1 MKISDLDLETKRIV
15 VIAHAILQYPTEHNF
30 KRLEGAIHDFDVK
43 HHDERAINLI
53 RALQIDL
60 TNAAVE
66 KAMARDQPETG
77 VSDLETRSDLRH
89 D

>member
-66 KAMARDQPETG
+66 KAMEDDDAIPRD
-77 VSDLETRSDLRH
+77 
-89 D
+89 